1 MNMPEQDTP
10 QSAAATIVPWVIV
23 IAGLVA
29 LGAFVFG
36 PFLTR

>member
-1 MNMPEQDTP
+1 MSMPGNEVPRST
-10 QSAAATIVPWVIV
+10 AATIVPWVIV